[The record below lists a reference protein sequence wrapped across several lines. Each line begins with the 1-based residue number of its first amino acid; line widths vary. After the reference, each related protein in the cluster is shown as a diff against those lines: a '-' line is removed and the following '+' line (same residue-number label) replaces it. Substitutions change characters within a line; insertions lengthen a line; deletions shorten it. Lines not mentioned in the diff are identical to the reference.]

1 MAPPKCHLPKESPL
15 PTAIFFICRLGF
27 ATFGYSAQTTRYYL
41 TGCSSV
47 AVMLSSAAPPQ
58 RSKCVCF
65 QSSSPQVVWLDK
77 RVEKIIQMMREDV
90 RGELSLGEFAQSV
103 NLSVWRLCHIF
114 KSDVGMPP
122 IRYLRLLRME
132 RAKDL
137 LEASFLSVKEIAYQ
151 VGLNDES
158 HFVRD
163 FKSTY
168 GFSPALYRSNFK
180 NKNAPEPHN
189 GNGNGHGPTS
199 GNSAQHNSV
208 REHLVQIAK
217 HSILPSVHLFVYVFS
232 CLN

>member
-1 MAPPKCHLPKESPL
+1 
-15 PTAIFFICRLGF
+15 
-27 ATFGYSAQTTRYYL
+27 
-41 TGCSSV
+41 
-47 AVMLSSAAPPQ
+47 
-58 RSKCVCF
+58 
-65 QSSSPQVVWLDK
+65 LDK

-90 RGELSLGEFAQSV
+90 RGELSLSEFAQSV

-122 IRYLRLLRME
+122 IRYLRVLRME

-137 LEASFLSVKEIAYQ
+137 LESSFLSVKEIAYQ

-180 NKNAPEPHN
+180 NKAAVDTPKASN
-189 GNGNGHGPTS
+189 GNGNGHGATKSS
-199 GNSAQHNSV
+199 GTQPHSV

-217 HSILPSVHLFVYVFS
+217 HSVLPSVQLLVYVFS
-232 CLN
+232 YLN

>member
-1 MAPPKCHLPKESPL
+1 V
-15 PTAIFFICRLGF
+15 F
-27 ATFGYSAQTTRYYL
+27 
-41 TGCSSV
+41 
-47 AVMLSSAAPPQ
+47 
-58 RSKCVCF
+58 
-65 QSSSPQVVWLDK
+65 WLDK

-114 KSDVGMPP
+114 KSEVGMPP

-137 LEASFLSVKEIAYQ
+137 LESSFLSVKEIAFQ

-168 GFSPALYRSNFK
+168 GFSPALYRSQYK
-180 NKNAPEPHN
+180 NKVAPDGSNASN
-189 GNGNGHGPTS
+189 GNGNGN
-199 GNSAQHNSV
+199 GNQPGKL
-208 REHLVQIAK
+208 RQQLVQIAK
-217 HSILPSVHLFVYVFS
+217 HSVLPSVHLFIYVFS
-232 CLN
+232 SF

>member
-1 MAPPKCHLPKESPL
+1 
-15 PTAIFFICRLGF
+15 
-27 ATFGYSAQTTRYYL
+27 
-41 TGCSSV
+41 
-47 AVMLSSAAPPQ
+47 
-58 RSKCVCF
+58 
-65 QSSSPQVVWLDK
+65 
-77 RVEKIIQMMREDV
+77 MRDDV

-132 RAKDL
+132 RAKNL
-137 LEASFLSVKEIAYQ
+137 LESSFLSVKEIAFQ

-180 NKNAPEPHN
+180 SSGNGKGNANGNAHGDVKENHN
-189 GNGNGHGPTS
+189 GNQPNKLGQQL
-199 GNSAQHNSV
+199 AQA
-208 REHLVQIAK
+208 AK
-217 HSILPSVHLFVYVFS
+217 QSILPSLHVLIYMFS
-232 CLN
+232 YLY

>member
-1 MAPPKCHLPKESPL
+1 
-15 PTAIFFICRLGF
+15 
-27 ATFGYSAQTTRYYL
+27 
-41 TGCSSV
+41 
-47 AVMLSSAAPPQ
+47 
-58 RSKCVCF
+58 
-65 QSSSPQVVWLDK
+65 LDK

-137 LEASFLSVKEIAYQ
+137 LESSFLSVKEIAFQ

-168 GFSPALYRSNFK
+168 GFSPALYRSQYK
-180 NKNAPEPHN
+180 NKVAAEGHLGGN
-189 GNGNGHGPTS
+189 GNGNSSQPGI
-199 GNSAQHNSV
+199 V
-208 REHLVQIAK
+208 RQHLVQIAK
-217 HSILPSVHLFVYVFS
+217 HSILPSVHLFIYVFS
-232 CLN
+232 FF

>member
-1 MAPPKCHLPKESPL
+1 
-15 PTAIFFICRLGF
+15 
-27 ATFGYSAQTTRYYL
+27 
-41 TGCSSV
+41 
-47 AVMLSSAAPPQ
+47 
-58 RSKCVCF
+58 
-65 QSSSPQVVWLDK
+65 
-77 RVEKIIQMMREDV
+77 MREDV

-137 LEASFLSVKEIAYQ
+137 LESSFLSVKEIAYQ

-168 GFSPALYRSNFK
+168 GYSPALYRSNFK
-180 NKNAPEPHN
+180 NKSAVDTHN
-189 GNGNGHGPTS
+189 GNNGNGHGPTK
-199 GNSAQHNSV
+199 GKGAQSPTV
-208 REHLVQIAK
+208 RQHLVQIAK
-217 HSILPSVHLFVYVFS
+217 HSVLPSVQLLVYVFS
-232 CLN
+232 YLN